1 MLSPFGTIRKGAKV
15 CLAVPSKIVAMQ
27 DQMATIDVSGI
38 HQEISLLLLPEPAI
52 IGDYVLVHAGFAIH
66 KIDEAAAAETLNF
79 LQEIAQS
86 DES

>member
-1 MLSPFGTIRKGAKV
+1 M

-38 HQEISLLLLPEPAI
+38 HLEISLLLLPEPAI

-66 KIDEAAAAETLNF
+66 KIDEDEAKETLRLF
-79 LQEIAQS
+79 EDAGMFDHPQEG
-86 DES
+86 DESP

>member
-1 MLSPFGTIRKGAKV
+1 M

-38 HQEISLLLLPEPAI
+38 RQEISLLLLPEPAA

-66 KIDEAAAAETLNF
+66 KIDEAAAAETLNL
-79 LQEIAQS
+79 LQEIAQA
-86 DES
+86 DGF